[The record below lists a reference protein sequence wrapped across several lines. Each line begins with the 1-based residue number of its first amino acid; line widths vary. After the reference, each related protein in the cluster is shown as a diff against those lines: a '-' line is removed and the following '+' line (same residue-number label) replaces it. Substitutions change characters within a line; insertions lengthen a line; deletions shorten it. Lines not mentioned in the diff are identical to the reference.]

1 MQGRRKPNPK
11 TPQKELEKARKHY
24 YDKHEE
30 YALHRRIKLGKLRP
44 ADKELL
50 EKRKYERN
58 KRLFDEWNE
67 MLAKKIKELD
77 DDELIEGW
85 YLRRALQLQLLQ
97 NIEWYER
104 FKTNDKNQ
112 QL

>member
-1 MQGRRKPNPK
+1 MQGRRKLNPK
-11 TPQKELEKARKHY
+11 TPQKELEKARQHY

-30 YALHRRIKLGKLRP
+30 YALNRRIKLGKLRP

-58 KRLFDEWNE
+58 KRLFEEWNE

-77 DDELIEGW
+77 DDELLEGW
-85 YLRRALQLQLLQ
+85 YLRRALQLQLIQ
-97 NIEWYER
+97 NIEFFNE
-104 FKTNDKNQ
+104 KTNDKNQ

>member
-1 MQGRRKPNPK
+1 MQGRRKQNPK
-11 TPQKELEKARKHY
+11 TPQKELEKARQHY

-30 YALHRRIKLGKLRP
+30 YALNRRIKLGKLRP

-58 KRLFDEWNE
+58 KRLFGEWNE

-85 YLRRALQLQLLQ
+85 YLRRALQLQLIQ
-97 NIEWYER
+97 NIEFFNE
-104 FKTNDKNQ
+104 KTNDKNQ

>member
-1 MQGRRKPNPK
+1 MQGRRKLNPK
-11 TPQKELEKARKHY
+11 TPQKELEKARQHY

-30 YALHRRIKLGKLRP
+30 YALNRRIKLGKLRP

-77 DDELIEGW
+77 DDELLEGW
-85 YLRRALQLQLLQ
+85 YLRRALQLQLIQ